1 MKIRFEDLTKV
12 FRDGPKELIV
22 INQLNL
28 DFDQPETIA
37 IVGKSGIGKSTLLHL
52 LAGIERPSSGNIF
65 VDDLNLSVL
74 NENQLAD
81 YRLAQVG
88 LVFQFHHLL
97 GEFTALE
104 NVSLPLLIKGFSET
118 DADKQALEYLD
129 LVGLKERVGHRP
141 GELSGGEQQRVAI
154 ARALV
159 HKPRMLLAD
168 EPTGSLDFETSEQI
182 GDLILKISKEQNIC
196 LITVTH
202 SLEFAKKFKTVY
214 QMEAGGRLTYE
225 N

>member
-1 MKIRFEDLTKV
+1 MKIRFENLNKV
-12 FRDGPKELIV
+12 FRDGPKELSV

-28 DFDQPETIA
+28 EFNEPETIA

-52 LAGIERPSSGNIF
+52 LAGIERPSAGNIF
-65 VDDLNLSVL
+65 VDDLNLAVL

-81 YRLAQVG
+81 YRLEQIG

-104 NVSLPLLIKGFSET
+104 NVSLPLLIKGFSE
-118 DADKQALEYLD
+118 KESEQQALEYLD
-129 LVGLKERVGHRP
+129 LVGLKDRVGHRP

-159 HKPRMLLAD
+159 HKPRILLAD

-182 GDLILKISKEQNIC
+182 GELILKISKEQKIC

-214 QMEAGGRLTYE
+214 QMEAGGRLSYE